1 MNETVQPPNINLA
14 LKSKLLISLLTG
26 HIPVLDPWLE
36 GNTVFVGVWYKRL
49 PRPQTWTI
57 HTIPKSSVL
66 VSWLCAY
73 PAVHEDRTNEA
84 EPSVVFTTTLNVV
97 EGRLYKLIIF
107 SDFKIITFLP
117 ALVSKPVTL
126 LSGIKGLVLSKLQ
139 DFNDLPREDDKFWS
153 YSGNNEF
160 FYKVS
165 CAWDIKTVP
174 RLPPETELCTFI
186 FRDHIL
192 VHWVTENLLL

>member
-36 GNTVFVGVWYKRL
+36 GNTVSVGVWYKRL

-139 DFNDLPREDDKFWS
+139 DFNDLPREDDK
-153 YSGNNEF
+153 
-160 FYKVS
+160 VS
-165 CAWDIKTVP
+165 CAWDIKTVL

-192 VHWVTENLLL
+192 VYWVTENLLL

>member
-1 MNETVQPPNINLA
+1 M
-14 LKSKLLISLLTG
+14 
-26 HIPVLDPWLE
+26 
-36 GNTVFVGVWYKRL
+36 
-49 PRPQTWTI
+49 
-57 HTIPKSSVL
+57 
-66 VSWLCAY
+66 WLCAY

-139 DFNDLPREDDKFWS
+139 DFNDLPREDDKF
-153 YSGNNEF
+153 
-160 FYKVS
+160 
-165 CAWDIKTVP
+165 
-174 RLPPETELCTFI
+174 
-186 FRDHIL
+186 
-192 VHWVTENLLL
+192 